1 MWGVVVGM
9 LVISAGRPT
18 GAQSVASASATLAV
32 PAIVQVRSVS
42 TMTTRRLDARLIE
55 VTQRVV
61 AAANT
66 SYSMTV
72 QPAVSVGANN
82 GQPSR
87 VFVRSIDG
95 AFVPLDADGRVF
107 VATGERGPKSITNVV
122 FRIDDAGVSPDSALA
137 RVVFRPV
144 SSVR

>member
-1 MWGVVVGM
+1 MWVVVVGV
-9 LVISAGRPT
+9 LVISAGRPA
-18 GAQSVASASATLAV
+18 GAQSVASASATVTV
-32 PAIVQVRSVS
+32 PALVQVRSVS

-72 QPAVSVGANN
+72 QPTVSVAADN
-82 GQPSR
+82 GQSSR
-87 VFVRSIDG
+87 VLVRSIDG

-107 VATGERGPKSITNVV
+107 VATGERGPESITYVV
-122 FRIDDAGVSPDSALA
+122 FRIDGAGVTPDSALA

-144 SSVR
+144 SSAR